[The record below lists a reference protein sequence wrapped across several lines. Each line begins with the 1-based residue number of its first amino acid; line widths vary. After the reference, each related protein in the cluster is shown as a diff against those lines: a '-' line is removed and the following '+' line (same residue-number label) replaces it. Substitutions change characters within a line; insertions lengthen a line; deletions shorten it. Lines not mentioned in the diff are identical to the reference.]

1 MNYNSLSPGEKFSLF
16 LFLMLSSFGLRA
28 ANPPTDS
35 LEHALLW
42 RITAP
47 DMTDTSYL
55 FGTIHVIGEED
66 FFLPKGFEEA
76 FAKCDK
82 VVFEIDLEKAMSPFN
97 MIGLMGKMTM
107 EGDTTL
113 EDLLSEED
121 YALVSKRM
129 KDQGMPM
136 FMIKNW
142 KPIFILFFLQQDQVG
157 AGLSDANEEGME
169 ATTSY
174 EMELLRKAQESGKEM
189 DGLETA
195 SFQMSLF
202 DKIPYSEQ
210 ADLLRDALHEEEAS
224 EEEKEAS
231 PSMEA
236 LIATY
241 KAQDVDSLAAM
252 LLLQDEFTRKYS
264 DLFVVGRNKNW
275 ISGMQKLMAEGPVFF
290 AVGAGHLGGEQGVVR
305 LLRAAGYRVSAVQP

>member
-1 MNYNSLSPGEKFSLF
+1 MKYNCFFLEKKFAFF
-16 LFLMLSSFGLRA
+16 LFLMLSFLSLRA

-42 RITAP
+42 QITAP

-55 FGTIHVIGEED
+55 FGTIHVIDKED

-107 EGDTTL
+107 KGDTTL
-113 EDLLSEED
+113 ADLLSEED
-121 YALVSKRM
+121 YALLSNRM
-129 KDQGMPM
+129 EEQGMPM

-142 KPIFILFFLQQDQVG
+142 KPIFVLFFLQQDQMGVG
-157 AGLSDANEEGME
+157 VPGANDEEME
-169 ATTSY
+169 EVTSY

-195 SFQMSLF
+195 RFQMSLF

-210 ADLLRDALHEEEAS
+210 ANLLRDALHEEEAS

-236 LIATY
+236 LTATY

-275 ISGMQKLMAEGPVFF
+275 ISGMQKLMAEGPVLF